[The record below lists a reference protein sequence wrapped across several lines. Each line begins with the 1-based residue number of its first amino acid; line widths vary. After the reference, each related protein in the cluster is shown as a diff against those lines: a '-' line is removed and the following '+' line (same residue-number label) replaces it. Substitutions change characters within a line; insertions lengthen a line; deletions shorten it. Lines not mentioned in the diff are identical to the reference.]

1 VKIISVPIAPVD
13 PRVLERA
20 ARIEA
25 ELDLILT
32 PETRE
37 HLRLA
42 EQQATRGMLGLPEK
56 P

>member
-1 VKIISVPIAPVD
+1 VRITSVPVAPMD

-25 ELDLILT
+25 ELGLILT
-32 PETRE
+32 PEARE
-37 HLRLA
+37 RLRLA
-42 EQQATRGMLGLPEK
+42 EQQAIRVMLGLPEK

>member
-1 VKIISVPIAPVD
+1 VKIIGVVPVD

-25 ELDLILT
+25 ELGLTLT
-32 PETRE
+32 PEARE
-37 HLRLA
+37 RLRLA
-42 EQQATRGMLGLPEK
+42 EQQATRVMLGLPEK